1 MQPQIVHEAE
11 VHRQHVRLQVPI
23 SVEIDGNRFT
33 VDDWSIG
40 GFGIESEI
48 TSRQP
53 GERFPARMIFPFED
67 FEVSLRLDCQM
78 VYILEDNTRFGC
90 KLLELSRGQIAL
102 FRYLI
107 DAYLSGELI
116 SGGDILS
123 VAGRGDTAEARA
135 RPISF
140 NPYAEEENTGR
151 RIKRLLGMLV
161 LLATLAGLVGVIGFG
176 VNERFI
182 KVRADNA
189 IVHAPLTRLRAPLA
203 GTVGRVDTPSLLSP
217 GTKLGTVRSSAGRS
231 VDISSPC
238 DCILVEWHPPTGGF
252 AEQGEEIAVLV
263 SSRTPLNVR
272 ANVGLQAALRLAEGG
287 AATIRVPGRP
297 AAIAGSIERI
307 DTKRSLAEN
316 AAAVGSAHVYVRPL
330 EPLDFDML
338 GAVVDVTFP

>member
-23 SVEIDGNRFT
+23 SVEIDGNRYT

-78 VYILEDNTRFGC
+78 VYILEDNSRFGC

-123 VAGRGDTAEARA
+123 IAGRDDSAEARA
-135 RPISF
+135 KPISF
-140 NPYAEEENTGR
+140 NPYADEEHTGK
-151 RIKRLLGMLV
+151 RIKRVLGTLL
-161 LLATLAGLVGVIGFG
+161 LLITFAGLVGIIGFG
-176 VNERFI
+176 LNERFI
-182 KVRADNA
+182 KVRAENA
-189 IVHAPLTRLRAPLA
+189 VVHAPLTRVRAPLA
-203 GTVGRVDTPSLLSP
+203 GTVTPVDTPSLLTP
-217 GTKLGTVRSSAGRS
+217 GTKLGSLRSNTGRP

-238 DCILVEWHPPTGGF
+238 DCILVEWYPSSGGF

-263 SSRTPLNVR
+263 SSRTPLSVR
-272 ANVGLQAALRLAEGG
+272 ANVTLREALRLAEGDQ
-287 AATIRVPGRP
+287 ATIRVPGRE
-297 AAIAGSIERI
+297 ASIAGEIERV
-307 DTKRSLAEN
+307 DTKRSLSEN
-316 AAAVGSAHVYVRPL
+316 AAARDSALVYVRPA

-338 GAVVDVTFP
+338 GSIVDVTFP